1 MSNGVG
7 LGAAFNQDGAD
18 NNNPHEKLDAQGE
31 AFQKDKKKHAL
42 SMLKHI
48 KVGNTVSYSKGEGKV
63 VKKDGAYLTIYNESA
78 GKYDQVHAGET
89 YVPGDTISMGIMNQL
104 WDQMT
109 QETRIS
115 TLHKA
120 RVAEPLHFVSRS
132 WDELPP
138 NLKEVI
144 KMPQVNVGGKQMEAT
159 GRQARSWNTHM
170 PKDQQNNPSAATT
183 IAGKEI
189 AANDAKHRAAQAKPE
204 KKPSGGKESRT
215 FGARLS
221 SRGASTTNDLAHAVL
236 GNDARDLAPKKKSDP
251 VTEDLRGN
259 QQSKEGQASAERLQ
273 GGRRR
278 AVPGV
283 SSPGLT
289 DGPLQNATQR
299 KSDVEHG
306 AYGGVTT
313 DTSFDAKEEYEGDER
328 EGERAQTQLQDEKK
342 PKDTKEGGKEVMVG
356 FHEKAFINKYNTRY
370 GPRQV
375 TPLEAEAFLE
385 KSKPKTVYT
394 QSREGQKDKITPD
407 KTESAGD
414 TSGGKSRGSST
425 DTRPKGLSHSDAGM
439 SSTGEKDKP
448 MRTSYRGKLPVK
460 QIVSD
465 ILSQFHN
472 PKVDKAFTLEKLR
485 LDRMKSDGQLTSL
498 RYNRLLKGAE
508 SDLKVR
514 TERVGDTKTPSTS
527 SNPKDFSTGS
537 ALRGQIQHNP
547 KIFPKPTDGKR
558 MGGTASNKPSSQTF
572 NPTGDKDTS
581 PGHNSPNVAD
591 AGSKLGTSRTGR
603 DVSAKLEGPRY
614 YVNPKKTP
622 GRSRSAYDVSTEKEK
637 EKLRNTPGKDVDR
650 VHGEMK
656 DRKRQSQEKRRA
668 TEERNSKHD
677 NKQTPGDKKE
687 HEGKVEQWKKR
698 RNEDRNRKEEESNRD
713 ASSPGAYAQARSRL
727 SHASERRSRQRIGAE
742 RKEGKESY
750 RGGTTRQRDRRA
762 KPDKDTKYY
771 DTHGDKTSKEDYKN
785 T

>member
-1 MSNGVG
+1 MRNGVG

-170 PKDQQNNPSAATT
+170 PKDQQNNPSSADT

-221 SRGASTTNDLAHAVL
+221 SRGASTTNDLAHAVI
-236 GNDARDLAPKKKSDP
+236 GNDARDLAPKK
-251 VTEDLRGN
+251 
-259 QQSKEGQASAERLQ
+259 
-273 GGRRR
+273 
-278 AVPGV
+278 
-283 SSPGLT
+283 
-289 DGPLQNATQR
+289 

-547 KIFPKPTDGKR
+547 KVFPKPTDGNR

-656 DRKRQSQEKRRA
+656 ESKRRSQEKKRA
-668 TEERNSKHD
+668 TEENNSKHN
-677 NKQTPGDKKE
+677 NKQTPADKKE

-713 ASSPGAYAQARSRL
+713 SSSPGAYAQARSRL

>member
-221 SRGASTTNDLAHAVL
+221 SRGASTTNDLAHAVI
-236 GNDARDLAPKKKSDP
+236 GNDARDLAPKK
-251 VTEDLRGN
+251 
-259 QQSKEGQASAERLQ
+259 
-273 GGRRR
+273 
-278 AVPGV
+278 
-283 SSPGLT
+283 
-289 DGPLQNATQR
+289 

-465 ILSQFHN
+465 TLSQFHN

-637 EKLRNTPGKDVDR
+637 ETLRNTPGKDVDR

-656 DRKRQSQEKRRA
+656 ESKRRSQEKKRA
-668 TEERNSKHD
+668 TEENNSKHN
-677 NKQTPGDKKE
+677 NKQTPADKKE

-713 ASSPGAYAQARSRL
+713 SSSPGAYAQARSRL

>member
-170 PKDQQNNPSAATT
+170 PKDQQNNPSSADT

-221 SRGASTTNDLAHAVL
+221 SRGASTTNDLAHAVI
-236 GNDARDLAPKKKSDP
+236 GNDARDLAPKK
-251 VTEDLRGN
+251 
-259 QQSKEGQASAERLQ
+259 
-273 GGRRR
+273 
-278 AVPGV
+278 
-283 SSPGLT
+283 
-289 DGPLQNATQR
+289 

-465 ILSQFHN
+465 TLSQFHN

-547 KIFPKPTDGKR
+547 KIFPKPTDGNR

-637 EKLRNTPGKDVDR
+637 ETLRNTPGKDVDR

-656 DRKRQSQEKRRA
+656 ESKRRSQEKKRA
-668 TEERNSKHD
+668 TEENNSKHN
-677 NKQTPGDKKE
+677 NKQTPADKKE

>member
-170 PKDQQNNPSAATT
+170 PKDQQNNPSSADT

-221 SRGASTTNDLAHAVL
+221 SRGASTTNDLAHAVI
-236 GNDARDLAPKKKSDP
+236 GNDARDLAPKK
-251 VTEDLRGN
+251 
-259 QQSKEGQASAERLQ
+259 
-273 GGRRR
+273 
-278 AVPGV
+278 
-283 SSPGLT
+283 
-289 DGPLQNATQR
+289 

-342 PKDTKEGGKEVMVG
+342 PKDTKEGGKEVHVG

-465 ILSQFHN
+465 TLSQFHN

-547 KIFPKPTDGKR
+547 KVFPKPTDGNR

-637 EKLRNTPGKDVDR
+637 ETLRNTPGKDVDR

-656 DRKRQSQEKRRA
+656 ESKRRSQEKKRA
-668 TEERNSKHD
+668 TEENNSKHN
-677 NKQTPGDKKE
+677 NKQTPADKKE

>member
-236 GNDARDLAPKKKSDP
+236 GNDARDLAPKKKSD
-251 VTEDLRGN
+251 
-259 QQSKEGQASAERLQ
+259 
-273 GGRRR
+273 
-278 AVPGV
+278 
-283 SSPGLT
+283 
-289 DGPLQNATQR
+289 
-299 KSDVEHG
+299 VEHG

-547 KIFPKPTDGKR
+547 KVFPKPTDGNR

-637 EKLRNTPGKDVDR
+637 ETLRNTPGKDVDR

-656 DRKRQSQEKRRA
+656 ESKRRSQEKKRA
-668 TEERNSKHD
+668 TEENNSKHN
-677 NKQTPGDKKE
+677 NKQTPADKKE